1 MLQGFPTELLDNNGT
16 KSNVVEIP
24 CQQGVAAQ
32 HNSTPWGV

>member
-24 CQQGVAAQ
+24 FQ